1 MYITGFLE
9 THPGHSSRTPANLDE
24 RQGGCGVDKNS
35 FNGGRWVRN
44 CQKQVA
50 DSVCRKHSD
59 SKRKAHFFFM
69 WFYGLHIISH
79 SVLFQALESLEYS
92 FSFAC
97 SAEV

>member
-50 DSVCRKHSD
+50 DC
-59 SKRKAHFFFM
+59 M
-69 WFYGLHIISH
+69 
-79 SVLFQALESLEYS
+79 
-92 FSFAC
+92 
-97 SAEV
+97 